1 MKVNVKDSNYF
12 DESKRLNLKKVAKR
26 GFMLASTL
34 LVVSSSIGGCGIENK
49 HDDELNSMVS
59 YLDTNV
65 SLDEVND
72 MNIIINDSDCSDT
85 FFEDVCAKLSDD
97 GLIFT
102 VSRNNEN
109 INKDNST
116 VVTLDHQYSS
126 GSDTIIFAPYNN
138 TTVGNS
144 DSLALSMQA
153 AFKQNGFLGNNI
165 VCGKVGYR
173 EDENGN
179 IVTSIPTETEEA
191 LDADSDT
198 SFVTISFGTQNT
210 NSEWVAKSIENGLA
224 RQRYYLNNYDTG
236 SDLVYRASS
245 TDDVEVIADYFNSDV
260 NTLNRFNNIDSNT
273 LFDSQAII
281 NPEVEKMDV
290 FNQNSKL
297 SIGNV
302 KTRAY

>member
-1 MKVNVKDSNYF
+1 MKVNIKNSNYF
-12 DESKRLNLKKVAKR
+12 DENKKLSLKKVARR
-26 GFMLASTL
+26 GFILASTL
-34 LVVSSSIGGCGIENK
+34 LVIGSSISDCGVKSNL
-49 HDDELNSMVS
+49 DDELNSMVE
-59 YLDTNV
+59 YLDTDV

-85 FFEDVCAKLSDD
+85 FFEDVCSKLSDD
-97 GLIFT
+97 GLIFK
-102 VSRNNEN
+102 VSRNNEG
-109 INKDNST
+109 INEDNST
-116 VVTLDHQYSS
+116 IITLDHQYSS

-165 VCGKVGYR
+165 VCGKIGYR
-173 EDENGN
+173 EDEDGN
-179 IVTSIPTETEEA
+179 VVTSIPTEAEEA

-198 SFVTISFGTQNT
+198 SFVTISFGTQTT

-245 TDDVEVIADYFNSDV
+245 TDDVEIIADYFNSDV
-260 NTLNRFNNIDSNT
+260 NTLNRFNGIDRST

-281 NPEVEKMDV
+281 NPEVERMDV